1 MNKELINGLSGL
13 LLIIMII
20 IGIYFYKNISD
31 NKKGNCLAKGGYVV
45 EDYLGFYDYCVIGS
59 AKEWVVYVINVLTCG
74 KDLEKNIVG
83 LLKIVNI
90 HVTKRNALTMKK
102 VKT

>member
-31 NKKGNCLAKGGYVV
+31 NKKDNCLAKGGYVV
-45 EDYLGFYDYCVIGS
+45 EDYLGFYDYCVIEGD
-59 AKEWVVYVINVLTCG
+59 KE
-74 KDLEKNIVG
+74 
-83 LLKIVNI
+83 
-90 HVTKRNALTMKK
+90 
-102 VKT
+102 